1 MRLAGCRKTL
11 AASLLALAA
20 ALIAG
25 CAPAPS
31 DARWQ
36 PAGERDPSLAI
47 DAQLDPES
55 PAPPGDT
62 LRVATY
68 NVELGDDPERLAALL
83 SAPPFDRADAVL
95 LQEIEAHGGVAQAA
109 RVAELTGMA
118 HVYLPSKHIDGGTSG
133 MAILARHPLAD
144 VRFMNL
150 PFFGTSLR
158 RDRLV
163 ALAVDMGG
171 IDVVDVHLRVQLGI
185 AERIVQLEPTTRDLG
200 DRAVLGGD
208 LNTNPYGW
216 SDMVPVVTSEP
227 ITDIDVPAIVDRA
240 MADFG
245 FDAATADS
253 GPTQRSP
260 AGELR
265 LDSIYSRGLP
275 PLEVNVARDVGGSD
289 HWPVWVE
296 LARSPQ

>member
-1 MRLAGCRKTL
+1 MRSMT
-11 AASLLALAA
+11 AALALVAA
-20 ALIAG
+20 
-25 CAPAPS
+25 CAPGPS

-36 PAGERDPSLAI
+36 PAAERDPALAI
-47 DAQLDPES
+47 ESQLTPER
-55 PAPPGDT
+55 PAAVEST
-62 LRVATY
+62 LRIATY
-68 NVELGDDPERLAALL
+68 NVELGDDPERLAGLF
-83 SAPPFDRADAVL
+83 SAPPFDRADAFL

-118 HVYLPSKHIDGGTSG
+118 YVYLPSKSLDRGGSSG
-133 MAILARHPLAD
+133 VAILARHPLAD

-150 PFFGTSLR
+150 PRFGTSLR

-171 IDVVDVHLRVQLGI
+171 VDVVNVHLRVQLGI

-200 DRAVLGGD
+200 DRVALGGD

-216 SDMVPVVTSEP
+216 SDMIPLVPSEP
-227 ITDIDVPAIVDRA
+227 ITDFDVPSIVDEA

-245 FDAATADS
+245 LDAATADS

-265 LDSIYSRGLP
+265 LDSIYCRGLE
-275 PLEVNVARDVGGSD
+275 PLGVTVERGVGGSD
-289 HWPVWVE
+289 HWPVWVD
-296 LARSPQ
+296 LGPGG